1 MWGAVTHFT
10 GASRESKPLSMHM
23 AATSR
28 AIEQRGVD
36 SSTITMRPVFSSDV
50 RSVASSSGE
59 SVRKSI
65 TSALVLAPASASAAF
80 KAIPKVAPKPTS
92 DSTMQAIGEDGTIST
107 EPTSWT
113 MLRGLFWLKLEGGPT
128 LRLERTDP
136 RKEQAI
142 REVVQMGFDEAAVR
156 AMQASLAGEPSA
168 EALVEALLSQ

>member
-1 MWGAVTHFT
+1 MQACRDQLEGV
-10 GASRESKPLSMHM
+10 ES
-23 AATSR
+23 
-28 AIEQRGVD
+28 
-36 SSTITMRPVFSSDV
+36 
-50 RSVASSSGE
+50 
-59 SVRKSI
+59 
-65 TSALVLAPASASAAF
+65 LVLSETGNPRMDGRYTHAEEYDGWPHYVNVHGYHLFRHEPTQSWRFGPAP
-80 KAIPKVAPKPTS
+80 APKPTS
-92 DSTMQAIGEDGTIST
+92 DSTMQALGEDGTIST

-136 RKEQAI
+136 RKEQTI